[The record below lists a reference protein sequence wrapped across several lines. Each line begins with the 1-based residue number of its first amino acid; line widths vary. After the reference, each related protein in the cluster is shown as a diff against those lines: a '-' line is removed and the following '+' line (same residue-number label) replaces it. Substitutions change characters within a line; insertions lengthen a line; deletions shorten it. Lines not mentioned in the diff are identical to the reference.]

1 MHFFKQDLPSNFKG
15 RIQGHFPFEK
25 KMSKNSHIVEVPL
38 KKLQIIPLR
47 GWKMI

>member
-15 RIQGHFPFEK
+15 RIQGLFPFEK

-47 GWKMI
+47 G